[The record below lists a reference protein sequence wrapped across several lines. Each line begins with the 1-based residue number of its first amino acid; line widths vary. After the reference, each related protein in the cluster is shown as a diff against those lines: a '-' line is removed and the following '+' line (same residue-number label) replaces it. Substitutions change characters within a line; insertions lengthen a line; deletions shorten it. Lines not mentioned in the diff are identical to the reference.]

1 LLITILGP
9 SAFPARHF
17 LHEKEETVMGA
28 PHVYSDSPEASRK
41 RSVDLQITGGDV
53 AKEDKIDMNSED
65 YLKQLIKLSSKG
77 KVEVSNKARKLQF
90 FIVKGGAEGFL
101 LPWYK
106 NRDAGNR
113 VTGGATTSSAN
124 GTSMR
129 FSDTDLLVV
138 FDGQGKLVSS
148 ALLRRPIEIK
158 TPDRPHMWT
167 EGTAKKVYDAW
178 DGSPVSIYRNNNPRW
193 DIHYYGLWID
203 DSKGYYS
210 SGQIRVDLHKQ
221 EATNGCIFIVDG
233 GTPQYV
239 RGNKAAI
246 AALNSFEP
254 QLIKDVQKSI
264 GAQVKSNIGIMHMV
278 EIQ

>member
-1 LLITILGP
+1 
-9 SAFPARHF
+9 
-17 LHEKEETVMGA
+17 MGA

-53 AKEDKIDMNSED
+53 AQEDKIDMNSEG

-77 KVEVSNKARKLQF
+77 KIEVSDKARKLQF
-90 FIVKGGAEGFL
+90 FIIKGGAEGFL

-106 NRDAGNR
+106 NRNAGNR
-113 VTGGATTSSAN
+113 VTGGSTTSGGS

-158 TPDRPHMWT
+158 TSKEPHKWT
-167 EGTAKKVYDAW
+167 EGTATKVYDAW
-178 DGSPVSIYRNNNPRW
+178 DGSPVSIYRNENY
-193 DIHYYGLWID
+193 DIQYYGLRVD
-203 DSKGYYS
+203 DKKGYYA

-221 EATNGCIFIVDG
+221 EATNGCIFIVDDS
-233 GTPQYV
+233 TPPYV
-239 RGNKAAI
+239 GGNKAAI
-246 AALNSFEP
+246 ATLNSFEP

-264 GAQVKSNIGIMHMV
+264 GASVKSNIGIMHMV
-278 EIQ
+278 QIQ

>member
-1 LLITILGP
+1 
-9 SAFPARHF
+9 
-17 LHEKEETVMGA
+17 MGA

-53 AKEDKIDMNSED
+53 AKEDQIDMNNED

-77 KVEVSNKARKLQF
+77 KIEVSDKARKLQF
-90 FIVKGGAEGFL
+90 FIIKGGAEGFL
-101 LPWYK
+101 VPWYK

-113 VTGGATTSSAN
+113 VTGGSTTSGGS
-124 GTSMR
+124 GTTMR

-138 FDGQGKLVSS
+138 FDGRGKLVSS

-158 TPDRPHMWT
+158 TPDEPHKWT
-167 EGTAKKVYDAW
+167 EGTATKVYAAW
-178 DGSPVSIYRNNNPRW
+178 DDSPVSIYRNENY
-193 DIHYYGLWID
+193 DIQYYGLKID
-203 DSKGYYS
+203 DKKGYYT

-221 EATNGCIFIVDG
+221 EATNGCIFIVDD
-233 GTPQYV
+233 GTPPYMH
-239 RGNKAAI
+239 GNKAATTT
-246 AALNSFEP
+246 LNNFEP

-264 GAQVKSNIGIMHMV
+264 GAHVKSNIGVMHMV